1 MRGRIQLIK
10 LEIPE
15 LIAMKFA
22 VHDNDI
28 RAAETR
34 SKLGD
39 LPLEQCVKDSVSE
52 LYSYWWTPVTG
63 VIALRS
69 KFVSFQA
76 VFPQMRSDCTA
87 E

>member
-1 MRGRIQLIK
+1 
-10 LEIPE
+10 
-15 LIAMKFA
+15 MKFA
-22 VHDNDI
+22 LHDI
-28 RAAETR
+28 RAAKTR

-52 LYSYWWTPVTG
+52 LYSYWWTPVVG

-76 VFPQMRSDCTA
+76 VFPQMPSDCTA